1 MRPFPGKRT
10 RTMLMCA
17 GFLAALAAWPSSTH
31 AQTVGA
37 PANPLGFNKIGV
49 GGQFEFD
56 RRDVHD
62 TSGHYRLET
71 SRLAVKGMYGVDQG
85 IDLYVKLGA
94 ADAAV
99 SGRSFNGDFGAS
111 LGVGSKIQVMS
122 FQAIPALKVNADVQV
137 NYLQSKDGSKELAGW
152 DMAAAGIASYT
163 HGQIV
168 PYGGIR
174 LSYVNLDGSGGMTNL
189 RLDDNIGLVAGIDI
203 RIQPQLDLN
212 IEGRL
217 IDTTGLTIGVTYRF

>member
-1 MRPFPGKRT
+1 MRPFLGRRT
-10 RTMLMCA
+10 RTMFICA
-17 GFLAALAAWPSSTH
+17 GVIGALAAWPAQAD

-56 RRDVHD
+56 KRDVHG
-62 TSGHYRLET
+62 SSEHYKLET

-85 IDLYVKLGA
+85 IDLYLKLGA

-99 SGRSFNGDFGAS
+99 SGAEFNGDFGAS
-111 LGVGSKIQVMS
+111 LGVGAKIQVMN

-137 NYLQSKDGSKELAGW
+137 SYLQSKDGGKELAGW
-152 DMAAAGIASYT
+152 DMAAAGIAAYT

-168 PYGGIR
+168 PYAGIR
-174 LSYVNLDGSGGMTNL
+174 LSYMNLDGSGGMTNL

-203 RIQPQLDLN
+203 LIQPQLDLN

-217 IDTTGLTIGVTYRF
+217 IDTTGITIGVTYRF

>member
-1 MRPFPGKRT
+1 MRRHARSKLKGILT
-10 RTMLMCA
+10 VVGLLA
-17 GFLAALAAWPSSTH
+17 GLLIAPPTAR

-37 PANPLGFNKIGV
+37 PSNPLGFNKIGL

-62 TSGHYRLET
+62 TSGHHRLET
-71 SRLAVKGMYGVDQG
+71 SRLSVKAAYGVDQG
-85 IDLYVKLGA
+85 IDLYLKLGA

-99 SGRSFNGDFGAS
+99 SGKSFNGDFGAS

-152 DMAAAGIASYT
+152 DLAAAGIASYT
-163 HGQIV
+163 HGQLV

-174 LSYVNLDGSGGMTNL
+174 VSYMNLDGAGGMTNL
-189 RLDDNIGLVAGIDI
+189 RLDDNIGLVAGVDI

-212 IEGRL
+212 VEGRL
-217 IDTTGLTIGVTYRF
+217 LDTTGLTIGVTYRF